1 MEERRQ
7 VSRARHPLHGW
18 SSYNGKTS
26 TRLNNGGTPRPE
38 KTHSSSARNTR
49 HSVISWWKAYP
60 PHSPEVSM
68 PKYLVEARY
77 TVEGTKGLVREGGSG
92 RRAAVAKTIESV
104 GGKVEALYF
113 AFGDV
118 DVYVIVDVPDNV
130 SAAAVSLAANQS
142 GAIVNKTIVLL
153 TPEEMDKSV
162 QKAVSFRPPG

>member
-1 MEERRQ
+1 
-7 VSRARHPLHGW
+7 
-18 SSYNGKTS
+18 
-26 TRLNNGGTPRPE
+26 
-38 KTHSSSARNTR
+38 
-49 HSVISWWKAYP
+49 
-60 PHSPEVSM
+60 M

-113 AFGDV
+113 AIGDV

-142 GAIVNKTIVLL
+142 GAIVSKTIVLL

-162 QKAVSFRPPG
+162 QKAVSFRPPGQ

>member
-1 MEERRQ
+1 
-7 VSRARHPLHGW
+7 
-18 SSYNGKTS
+18 
-26 TRLNNGGTPRPE
+26 
-38 KTHSSSARNTR
+38 
-49 HSVISWWKAYP
+49 
-60 PHSPEVSM
+60 M

-77 TVEGTKGLVREGGSG
+77 TVEGAKGLVREGGSG

-142 GAIVNKTIVLL
+142 GAVVSKTIVLL

-162 QKAVSFRPPG
+162 QKAVSFRPPGQ

>member
-1 MEERRQ
+1 
-7 VSRARHPLHGW
+7 
-18 SSYNGKTS
+18 
-26 TRLNNGGTPRPE
+26 
-38 KTHSSSARNTR
+38 
-49 HSVISWWKAYP
+49 
-60 PHSPEVSM
+60 M

-142 GAIVNKTIVLL
+142 GAIVSKTIVLL

-162 QKAVSFRPPG
+162 QKPVSFRPPGQ

>member
-1 MEERRQ
+1 
-7 VSRARHPLHGW
+7 
-18 SSYNGKTS
+18 
-26 TRLNNGGTPRPE
+26 
-38 KTHSSSARNTR
+38 
-49 HSVISWWKAYP
+49 
-60 PHSPEVSM
+60 M

-92 RRAAVAKTIESV
+92 RRAAVARTIESV

-130 SAAAVSLAANQS
+130 SAAAISLAANQS
-142 GAIVNKTIVLL
+142 GAIVSKTIVLL

-162 QKAVSFRPPG
+162 QKAVSFRPPGQ

>member
-1 MEERRQ
+1 
-7 VSRARHPLHGW
+7 
-18 SSYNGKTS
+18 
-26 TRLNNGGTPRPE
+26 
-38 KTHSSSARNTR
+38 
-49 HSVISWWKAYP
+49 
-60 PHSPEVSM
+60 M

-77 TVEGTKGLVREGGSG
+77 TVEGAKGLVREGGSG

-130 SAAAVSLAANQS
+130 SAAAISLAANQS
-142 GAIVNKTIVLL
+142 GAIVSKTIVLL

-162 QKAVSFRPPG
+162 QKAVSFRPPGQ

>member
-1 MEERRQ
+1 
-7 VSRARHPLHGW
+7 V
-18 SSYNGKTS
+18 
-26 TRLNNGGTPRPE
+26 
-38 KTHSSSARNTR
+38 
-49 HSVISWWKAYP
+49 
-60 PHSPEVSM
+60 

-77 TVEGTKGLVREGGSG
+77 TVEGAKGLVREGGSG

-118 DVYVIVDVPDNV
+118 DVYIVVDVPDNV

-142 GAIVNKTIVLL
+142 GAIVSKTIVLL

-162 QKAVSFRPPG
+162 KKAVSFRPPGQ

>member
-1 MEERRQ
+1 
-7 VSRARHPLHGW
+7 
-18 SSYNGKTS
+18 
-26 TRLNNGGTPRPE
+26 
-38 KTHSSSARNTR
+38 
-49 HSVISWWKAYP
+49 
-60 PHSPEVSM
+60 M

-142 GAIVNKTIVLL
+142 GAIVSKTIVLL

-162 QKAVSFRPPG
+162 QKAVSFRPPGQ

>member
-1 MEERRQ
+1 
-7 VSRARHPLHGW
+7 
-18 SSYNGKTS
+18 
-26 TRLNNGGTPRPE
+26 
-38 KTHSSSARNTR
+38 
-49 HSVISWWKAYP
+49 
-60 PHSPEVSM
+60 M

-77 TVEGTKGLVREGGSG
+77 TVEGAKGLVREGGSG
-92 RRAAVAKTIESV
+92 RRAAVARTIESV

-142 GAIVNKTIVLL
+142 GAIVSKTIVLL

-162 QKAVSFRPPG
+162 QKAVSFRPPGQ

>member
-1 MEERRQ
+1 
-7 VSRARHPLHGW
+7 
-18 SSYNGKTS
+18 
-26 TRLNNGGTPRPE
+26 
-38 KTHSSSARNTR
+38 
-49 HSVISWWKAYP
+49 
-60 PHSPEVSM
+60 M

-77 TVEGTKGLVREGGSG
+77 TVEGAKGLVREGGSG

-118 DVYVIVDVPDNV
+118 DVYVVVDVPDNV

-142 GAIVNKTIVLL
+142 GAIVSKTIVLL

-162 QKAVSFRPPG
+162 QKAVSFRPPGQ